1 MYPCG
6 PEAEGSDWLGLSR
19 VCSLPRLRRSRLPD
33 NFGLEFYRLRERG
46 FPKGREMEQTKKST
60 SAMVID
66 CVY

>member
-1 MYPCG
+1 M
-6 PEAEGSDWLGLSR
+6 
-19 VCSLPRLRRSRLPD
+19 CSLPRLRRSRLPD